1 MRKIEV
7 MYLVNG
13 VVRHDQFEAESS
25 SITMDA
31 DATVVDLLDS
41 EKRNY
46 KTVIYRTAERVARE
60 GL

>member
-1 MRKIEV
+1 